1 MALTP
6 AKQQSVAGQKQS
18 DGAQTFTLESYHST
32 HQLQF
37 EPSATPSAG
46 TMAFEVRTPGATAYQ
61 TLDFS
66 MDLTGSALTYQVTG
80 NFDSLIATPTSF
92 DAAKTYS
99 LHCFSSR
106 E

>member
-6 AKQQSVAGQKQS
+6 AKRQSLTGKAQG
-18 DGAQTFTLESYHST
+18 DGAQTFTVDVYHSR

-37 EPSATPSAG
+37 EPSAAPSNG
-46 TMAFEVRTPGATAYQ
+46 TMTFAVRTPGATAYQ
-61 TLDFS
+61 TLDFT
-66 MDLTGSALTYQVTG
+66 MDLTGSALTYEVSG
-80 NFDSLIATPTSF
+80 NFDRILATPASF

>member
-6 AKQQSVAGQKQS
+6 AKRQSVTGQAQS
-18 DGAQTFTLESYHST
+18 DGAQTFTLEPYHSK

-46 TMAFEVRTPGATAYQ
+46 TMTFEVRTPGATAYQ

-66 MDLTGSALTYQVTG
+66 MDLTGSNLTYQVTG
-80 NFDSLIATPTSF
+80 NFDSLKATPALF

-99 LHCFSSR
+99 LHVFSSR

>member
-6 AKQQSVAGQKQS
+6 AKRQSVTGKAQA
-18 DGAQTFTLESYHST
+18 DGAQTFTVEPYHGK

-37 EPSATPSAG
+37 EPSAAPSAG
-46 TMAFEVRTPGATAYQ
+46 TMTFEVRTPGATAYQ
-61 TLDFS
+61 ALDFT
-66 MDLTGSALTYQVTG
+66 MDLTGSNLTYQVNG
-80 NFDSLIATPTSF
+80 NFDRIKATPALF
-92 DAAKTYS
+92 DAAKTYA